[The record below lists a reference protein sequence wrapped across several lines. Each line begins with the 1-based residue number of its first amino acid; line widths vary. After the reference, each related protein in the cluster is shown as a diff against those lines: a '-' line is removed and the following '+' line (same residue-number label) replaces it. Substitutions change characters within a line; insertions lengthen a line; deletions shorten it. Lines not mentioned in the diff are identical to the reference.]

1 MKALR
6 IILIV
11 LELVVALN
19 AVGGGIYGL
28 AGAAGVPVELLRGS
42 PFQSYFWPSLILLV
56 AVGGSMLTAALLM
69 TLRPR
74 LGALISVGAGLVL
87 AGWIGV
93 QIAIIGFMSWLQ
105 PTLFVVALV
114 VIVLSVTSV
123 RRGATES

>member
-1 MKALR
+1 MKASR

-28 AGAAGVPVELLRGS
+28 AGAAGVPVALLRGS

-56 AVGGSMLTAALLM
+56 VIGGSMLTAALLM
-69 TLRPR
+69 ALRPR
-74 LGALISVGAGLVL
+74 LGALVSVGAGVLL

-93 QIAIIGFMSWLQ
+93 QVAVIGFMSWLQ
-105 PTLFVVALV
+105 PTLGVVALA
-114 VIVLSVTSV
+114 VIVLSVMSV
-123 RRGATES
+123 RRRSTER

>member
-1 MKALR
+1 MKTTR

-56 AVGGSMLTAALLM
+56 VIGGGMLKAALLM
-69 TLRPR
+69 ALRPR
-74 LGALISVGAGLVL
+74 LGARVSVGAGVLL

-93 QIAIIGFMSWLQ
+93 QVAIIGFMSWLQ
-105 PTLFVVALV
+105 PTFVAVALA
-114 VIVLSVTSV
+114 VIVLSVMFE
-123 RRGATES
+123 RGRSTDR